1 VKTTVVLLASA
12 AITAALAVSVA
23 GGAFGDTASRV
34 DTTSPATAAAGTPTP
49 EQIYAAAAPAVV
61 VITDTQTQKVP
72 PTLFT
77 PSLTE
82 RVSALGSGFVID
94 TNGDIVTNYHVV
106 QHATGIHVGFS
117 SGASY
122 PATIVGTDPS
132 TDLAVVRVQ
141 TPASSLQPVSFGS
154 SAAALPGDPV
164 YAIGNPFGLERTM
177 TAGIVSAT
185 GRDIK
190 APNGITIPNAIQTD
204 AAINH
209 GNSGG
214 PLLDALG
221 HVIGIS
227 DQIVGG
233 NGNVGIGFAVPSDTA
248 HSVVDQL
255 IATGHVQHAWLGVQV
270 ETIPQGVADAV
281 HGIPSQGVAV
291 ARVVRGS
298 PAAKAGLRAG
308 TRRVTV
314 NGMSALLGGDAIV
327 AVDGQRIDGAPQL
340 GRAVAARRP
349 GDRVTLEV
357 VRDGRARNVDV
368 TLGDTPA

>member
-1 VKTTVVLLASA
+1 MKIRFVILASL
-12 AITAALAVSVA
+12 AIAGVLAVSVVGRA
-23 GGAFGDTASRV
+23 LGDTASRT
-34 DTTSPATAAAGTPTP
+34 DTNPPTITAAGATTPQ
-49 EQIYAAAAPAVV
+49 QIYAANAPAVV

-94 TNGDIVTNYHVV
+94 TNGNIVTNYHVV
-106 QHATGIHVGFS
+106 QHATGIRVGFS
-117 SGASY
+117 NGASY

-141 TPASSLQPVSFGS
+141 APASSLQPASFGS
-154 SAAALPGDPV
+154 SAAALPGDTV

-214 PLLDALG
+214 PLLDASG

-255 IATGHVQHAWLGVQV
+255 IATGHVQHAWLGLQV
-270 ETIPQGVADAV
+270 ETIPQGVAGAV
-281 HGIPSQGVAV
+281 HGMPSQGAAV
-291 ARVVRGS
+291 ARVVHGG

-308 TRRVTV
+308 NRRVSV
-314 NGMSALLGGDAIV
+314 NGVSALLGGDAIV
-327 AVDGQRIDGAPQL
+327 AVDGQPIVGAQQL
-340 GRAVAARRP
+340 GRAVAARQP
-349 GDRVTLEV
+349 GDRVTLQV
-357 VRDGRARNVDV
+357 VRGGRSRTVGV